1 MISLAAEIIYHS
13 RYSLEKKKRIVKH
26 YLTCQYLRI
35 FVYNFPFPRRFGR
48 NTNLF
53 ESQKNLLIKF
63 KNKNPQKLVRITIV
77 IDTFKINKIKK
88 YIRIIII
95 IDIFH
100 VTKKIYV
107 TKI

>member
-48 NTNLF
+48 NTQKK
-53 ESQKNLLIKF
+53 SQKNLLIKF

-88 YIRIIII
+88 YICIIII